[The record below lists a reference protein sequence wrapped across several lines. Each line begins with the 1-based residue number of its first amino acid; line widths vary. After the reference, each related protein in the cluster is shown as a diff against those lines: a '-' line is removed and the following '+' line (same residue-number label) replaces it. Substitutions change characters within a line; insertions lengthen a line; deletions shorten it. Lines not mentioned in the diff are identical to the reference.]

1 MKYISTRN
9 TKENFTFKEVFLRG
23 LAPDGG
29 LYIPKKFPIYSK
41 NTLQDLKN
49 LTYDEIAT
57 KIIFDFCSDDFKE
70 SEIEQI
76 VKKSYKE
83 FRTEEVV
90 KIKKIGNLNLL
101 ELFHGPTLAFK
112 DIAMQVMGNIY
123 EKFLENQ
130 KKNKKYY
137 CSYIW
142 RYWRSSNKRI
152 KG

>member
-49 LTYDEIAT
+49 LTYEEIAT

-76 VKKSYKE
+76 VKKLPCPINQK
-83 FRTEEVV
+83 
-90 KIKKIGNLNLL
+90 NL
-101 ELFHGPTLAFK
+101 K
-112 DIAMQVMGNIY
+112 GNIKVNLKGSY
-123 EKFLENQ
+123 PTFRDATLRQNQ
-130 KKNKKYY
+130 VRQG
-137 CSYIW
+137 I
-142 RYWRSSNKRI
+142 
-152 KG
+152 G